1 MDKKKKVMKEEAMV
15 AIARLDLAITAIE
28 EFGSGSG
35 NVSVS
40 LLKDVRD
47 LLVRMANDDL

>member
-1 MDKKKKVMKEEAMV
+1 MKEEVRV

-28 EFGSGSG
+28 TFGGGSG

-47 LLVRMANDDL
+47 LLVRMVNDDLRSE

>member
-1 MDKKKKVMKEEAMV
+1 MKEEAKA
-15 AIARLDLAITAIE
+15 AIVRLDLAITAIE
-28 EFGSGSG
+28 TFGGGSG

-47 LLVRMANDDL
+47 LLVRMVNDDLRSE